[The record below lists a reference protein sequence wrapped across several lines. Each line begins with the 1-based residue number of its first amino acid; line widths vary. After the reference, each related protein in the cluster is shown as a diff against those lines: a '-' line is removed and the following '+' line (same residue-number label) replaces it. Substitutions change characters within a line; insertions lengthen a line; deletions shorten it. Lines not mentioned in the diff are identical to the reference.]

1 MTAALRRQVRSRA
14 GERCEYCRLR
24 QEHEPERP
32 FHVEHIIAISHRGG
46 DGLENLALACQLCN
60 LLKGPNLSG
69 IDPDTEQLERLF
81 HPRKDAWDEHFR
93 IPGATILGRTAI
105 GRTTAWLLE
114 VNSDDRVELRATLLE
129 LGEWP

>member
-1 MTAALRRQVRSRA
+1 MSPARRRQVRARA

-24 QEHEPERP
+24 QEHEPHRP
-32 FHVEHIIAISHRGG
+32 FHTEHIIAASHRGG
-46 DGLENLALACQLCN
+46 DELGNLSLACQLCN

-69 IDPDTEQLERLF
+69 IDPETEKLQRLF
-81 HPRKDAWDEHFR
+81 HPRKDVWSEHFT
-93 IPGATILGRTAI
+93 IEGAEIVSTPAI

-114 VNSDDRVELRATLLE
+114 MNSDDRLELRETLIE